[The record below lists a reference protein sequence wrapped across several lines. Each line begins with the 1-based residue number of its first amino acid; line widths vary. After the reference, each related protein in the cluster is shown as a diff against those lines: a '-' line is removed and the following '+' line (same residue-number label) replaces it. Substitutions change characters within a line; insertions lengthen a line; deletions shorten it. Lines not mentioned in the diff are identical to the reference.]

1 VRLNN
6 LREKSLFWL
15 SWCGSPIFV
24 LILWLKFGCVGL
36 DCNFWGSIYMLP
48 LYAFFYLAWLA
59 SGVFA
64 FLVLG
69 RKKQKRFELR

>member
-1 VRLNN
+1 
-6 LREKSLFWL
+6 
-15 SWCGSPIFV
+15 
-24 LILWLKFGCVGL
+24 
-36 DCNFWGSIYMLP
+36 MLP